1 MRSSKRT
8 NQRVIGVG
16 LALAAVALLFAA
28 CGGSGGSGVASITG
42 SSTSTTTAGGAAG
55 SSGGPPTAQ
64 QLVAMTKWAACVRK
78 HGLPNFPDPPYQNGE
93 LNKLG
98 YTKFSPQMIKADNAC
113 HALAVAVG
121 AVLSKA
127 ELEKVIAQE
136 LKVSQCMHAHGV
148 TNFPE
153 PSANGG
159 FVQSVSQSQSIESN
173 PNYSAAAKICGAP
186 PAAGG

>member
-1 MRSSKRT
+1 MRTART
-8 NQRVIGVG
+8 RKLRAAGVG
-16 LALAAVALLFAA
+16 LALAAVAVLFAA
-28 CGGSGGSGVASITG
+28 CGSGSALPGVAKIG

-78 HGLPNFPDPPYQNGE
+78 HGLPNFPDPPYQGDE

-98 YTKFSPQMIKADNAC
+98 YTKYSPQMIKADNAC
-113 HALAVAVG
+113 HALALAAG
-121 AVLSKA
+121 AVESQA
-127 ELEKVIAQE
+127 EKEKYLAQD
-136 LKVSQCMHAHGV
+136 LKISECMHAHGV

-159 FVQSVSQSQSIESN
+159 FLQSVSQSQSIESN
-173 PNYSAAAKICGAP
+173 PNYSAAAKVCGAS
-186 PAAGG
+186 PAP